1 MSGWAGSRLGP
12 GRRRMGNGPGGW
24 RGPREKGEREWE
36 LGRGEAGRER
46 ERSGFRP
53 ERERE
58 RIFSFFS
65 EFEFGQ
71 WNLKGFCGRILWGM
85 FWEIFEELETILVE
99 LKEVHLHSNNK
110 LSKFIL
116 N

>member
-1 MSGWAGSRLGP
+1 
-12 GRRRMGNGPGGW
+12 
-24 RGPREKGEREWE
+24 
-36 LGRGEAGRER
+36 
-46 ERSGFRP
+46 
-53 ERERE
+53 
-58 RIFSFFS
+58 
-65 EFEFGQ
+65 
-71 WNLKGFCGRILWGM
+71 M